1 MADYTLTADQI
12 ALLADGRAYVEEHPR
27 GLAVVLGADQLI
39 LPVGDVSATVTALA
53 NLDSLLG
60 AALSA
65 VALYRRTRP
74 WQPTPPDQAGQA
86 TQAAEAGEAG

>member
-39 LPVGDVSATVTALA
+39 LPINDVSTTVTALA

-74 WQPTPPDQAGQA
+74 WHQPTPPDR
-86 TQAAEAGEAG
+86 AGEAG

>member
-1 MADYTLTADQI
+1 MADYTLTPDQV
-12 ALLADGRAYVEEHPR
+12 ALLADGRARVEDHDQ
-27 GLAVVLGADQLI
+27 GLAVVLGADRLI
-39 LPVGDVSATVTALA
+39 LPIHDVSTTITALA

-74 WQPTPPDQAGQA
+74 WSGPSR
-86 TQAAEAGEAG
+86 GEAAR